1 MRATPFLTLLWCL
14 LAIGAEAALAAPVG
28 LVQRA
33 SGDTWIYSRTERAR
47 PLHAGDAFEGGVS
60 ISTGP
65 KSSVVLR
72 FNYGQIIVLAS
83 NATFRVKNFVF
94 DPAQPDQ
101 GQLHFELVKGG
112 MRGVTGA
119 IGEKNRS
126 GWLLETPLANVGIGG
141 TDFFAVIEQGLYAH
155 VNVGAVTLSNDAGA
169 ATIPAGSNGFVAG
182 DAAVPA
188 ATATVPDGL
197 FAELQAL
204 PAVGSGGAS
213 ASGGGD
219 AAAGTGASAA
229 TISGA
234 ALALGLAAAGIAA
247 AAGGGSQSSSTHH

>member
-14 LAIGAEAALAAPVG
+14 LAIGAEAALAAPAGIVE
-28 LVQRA
+28 RA
-33 SGDTWIYSRTERAR
+33 SGDTWIYSRMERAR
-47 PLHAGDAFEGGVS
+47 PIRAGDAFESGVS
-60 ISTGP
+60 FSTGP

-72 FNYGQIIVLAS
+72 FNDGQIVELAS

-94 DPAQPDQ
+94 DPAQPDK

-112 MRGVTGA
+112 MRCVTGT
-119 IGEKNRS
+119 IGEKNRG
-126 GWLLETPLANVGIGG
+126 GWVLETPLASVAIGG
-141 TDFFAVIEQGLYAH
+141 TDFFAVVEQALYAR
-155 VNVGAVTLSNDAGA
+155 VNAGAVTLSNDAGA

-182 DAAVPA
+182 PAAVPA
-188 ATATVPDGL
+188 GTTTVPDGL

-204 PAVGSGGAS
+204 PPVGSGGAS
-213 ASGGGD
+213 ASGGGN

-234 ALALGLAAAGIAA
+234 AVAIGLAAAGIAA
-247 AAGGGSQSSSTHH
+247 AAGGGSQSSTSHH